1 MASGPFERLE
11 AKKRSEAKKRR
22 FPILL
27 RGTLNKLR
35 TALIARRGRIE
46 NARSST
52 FHIFAIGEPTE
63 TIAE

>member
-27 RGTLNKLR
+27 RGTLQAACIICTR
-35 TALIARRGRIE
+35 AV
-46 NARSST
+46 RSMH
-52 FHIFAIGEPTE
+52 FVV
-63 TIAE
+63 